1 MKTFRFFL
9 TGIFLLCCSV
19 MQAEVIDGINYS
31 LDSSSKTA
39 SVTSLTEKYSGD
51 IVLPET
57 VEYNGVTY
65 SVTSIGSSAFSCC
78 SGLTSV
84 VIGNSVTSI
93 GNYAF
98 ESCSG
103 LTSVVIPNSVTSIG
117 DQTFYNCSSLTA
129 VHIEDIAAWCNIKFT
144 NGYFNRYTSNP
155 LYYNGNLY
163 LKGEKVTDLV
173 IPNSVTS
180 IGDQTCYGCS
190 RLTSISIP
198 NSVTSIGESAFSSC
212 KNLTSITIPNS
223 VTSIGESA
231 FSDCK
236 SLTSITIPNSVTS
249 IGDQTFDGCSNLT
262 SITIPNSVTSIG
274 DNAFEY
280 CSGLTSITIP
290 NSVTSIGDY
299 AFEYCLG
306 LTSVVIGNSV
316 TSIGSSAFYACSGLD
331 RIYLLSEQPF
341 TYNSNALISGHERA
355 IIVPESAVETYRTAE
370 GWSWIAKYITG
381 SERATKSIEVTASN
395 SGSAVRTAIGDKLV
409 DGVVD
414 LTIKGTINSYDII
427 VLNQKMP
434 ILHNLDLSEAT
445 IVECDYPYYKSYC
458 TKDST
463 LSAYMFYTKSSLR
476 NVELPTNLVGMLG
489 SYAFYECSELRN
501 ITIHEG
507 ITEIGDYAFSGE
519 FSLKNITIP
528 EGVTKIGPFAFEC
541 SDITTVRFPKS
552 LEIIASSAFSSSRLK
567 EIILPP
573 SLESIGSSAFYSTQL
588 TEIRLPSS
596 LKSIGANAFYSCP
609 LKKVY
614 TYTILPLAISDG
626 TFSNAA
632 NAELYLP
639 ETSSENYYFAAGW
652 NSFLN
657 HTTFNE
663 PYEYF
668 YLNGDK
674 EVNDDTGFIE
684 GDGENNPDADINA
697 GGGLEVGGEEDETEG
712 PKQPLGD
719 VNVENDGNGNCGS
732 MIGNNNLVV
741 DRLHMKITV
750 KGGKWYFFSF
760 PFDVDLKNVWMEKSS
775 KFVFRYYDGGE
786 RAHGKSGWKNFA
798 EGELKAGQGYIF
810 QCSAND
816 VLVLKRVGAQFSK
829 KPVYKELSAHA
840 SDNKKDASWNFMGN
854 PYLSYY
860 DMNEMDFTAPVTV
873 WDGSKYVAVRP
884 GDDDYH
890 FTPYEA
896 FFVQKPESMNDVKF
910 DGEKQMTQT
919 QSKNKKAKQAAARK
933 MMVMNARAQENPR
946 KLVNLTLTAGEV
958 TDGTRIVFN
967 NAQSRA
973 YESECD
979 AAKFET
985 QGVIQLFTIGDQQE
999 RYAINERPADNG
1011 IIMLGF
1017 TAPMAGEFSI
1027 SASRM
1032 DTPVYLKDR
1041 ETGALVDL
1049 SKGAYNFTAKAGTHV
1064 NRFEVLMEATVTGIN
1079 QVGTTEGEDA
1089 KVYDLG
1095 GRRVKENGKGVY
1107 IINGEKTLV
1116 K

>member
-1 MKTFRFFL
+1 MKTLRLFL
-9 TGIFLLCCSV
+9 TTMLLLTCN
-19 MQAEVIDGINYS
+19 MMYAFEVDGISYS
-31 LDSSSKTA
+31 ILSSTDKTVKVTSSS
-39 SVTSLTEKYSGD
+39 SKYSGD
-51 IVLPET
+51 IVIPET
-57 VEYNGVTY
+57 VEYSGTVY
-65 SVTSIGSSAFSCC
+65 SVTMISDQAFKGCSS
-78 SGLTSV
+78 LTS
-84 VIGNSVTSI
+84 IELPAGVTSI
-93 GNYAF
+93 GNSAF
-98 ESCSG
+98 EICSSLKSIKLPKG
-103 LTSVVIPNSVTSIG
+103 VTCINDRTFSGCTSLTSIELPDGVTSIG
-117 DQTFYNCSSLTA
+117 KEAFWACLSLKN
-129 VHIEDIAAWCNIKFT
+129 IELP
-144 NGYFNRYTSNP
+144 NG
-155 LYYNGNLY
+155 
-163 LKGEKVTDLV
+163 
-173 IPNSVTS
+173 VTS
-180 IGDQTCYGCS
+180 INDGALERCTS
-190 RLTSISIP
+190 FTSIKLPS
-198 NSVTSIGESAFSSC
+198 SVTYIGYRSFA
-212 KNLTSITIPNS
+212 
-223 VTSIGESA
+223 
-231 FSDCK
+231 D
-236 SLTSITIPNSVTS
+236 
-249 IGDQTFDGCSNLT
+249 CSNLT
-262 SITIPNSVTSIG
+262 SIELSS
-274 DNAFEY
+274 E
-280 CSGLTSITIP
+280 L
-290 NSVTSIGDY
+290 
-299 AFEYCLG
+299 
-306 LTSVVIGNSV
+306 
-316 TSIGSSAFYACSGLD
+316 TSIGSSTFYGCSNLD
-331 RIYLLSEQPF
+331 RIYLSSETPF
-341 TYNSNALISGHERA
+341 TYNSSAYISDKERA
-355 IIVPESAVETYRTAE
+355 IIVPESAVENYKKAE
-370 GWSWIAKYITG
+370 GWSDIAKYIT
-381 SERATKSIEVTASN
+381 STERMTKSIEVTASN
-395 SGSAVRTAIGDKLV
+395 IGSAVRTAITDALV
-409 DGVVD
+409 GGVVD

-445 IVECDYPYYKSYC
+445 IVACDYPYYSSYC
-458 TKDST
+458 TADNT
-463 LSAYMFYTKSSLR
+463 LGAYMFYQKSSLR
-476 NVELPTNLVGMLG
+476 EVVLPKNLVGV
-489 SYAFYECSELRN
+489 
-501 ITIHEG
+501 IK
-507 ITEIGDYAFSGE
+507 DYAFSYC
-519 FSLKNITIP
+519 SRLKSITIP
-528 EGVTKIGPFAFEC
+528 EGVTNIGK
-541 SDITTVRFPKS
+541 D
-552 LEIIASSAFSSSRLK
+552 AFSHSGLTSIQLPKTLKEIGSDAFNHSNLK

-573 SLESIGSSAFYSTQL
+573 SLEIIGQTAFGYTDL

-596 LKSIGANAFYSCP
+596 LKSIVGNAFTSCP

-614 TYTILPLAISDG
+614 TYTILPLAISDV
-626 TFSNAA
+626 TFGNAA

-652 NSFLN
+652 NKFLK
-657 HTTFNE
+657 HITFNE

-668 YLNGDK
+668 YLNADK
-674 EVNDDTGFIE
+674 ELNDDTGFIE

-697 GGGLEVGGEEDETEG
+697 GGGIIVDGEEDEAEG

-760 PFDVDLKNVWMEKSS
+760 PFDVDLEHNVWMEKGS
-775 KFVFRYYDGGE
+775 KFVFRYYDGE
-786 RAHGKSGWKNFA
+786 DRAQGKTGWKNIT
-798 EGELKAGQGYIF
+798 EGELKTGVGYIF

-829 KPVYKELSAHA
+829 EPVYKELSAHA

-873 WDGSKYVAVRP
+873 WDGTKYVAVRP

-896 FFVQKPESMNDVKF
+896 FFVQKPEGTNEVGF

-919 QSKNKKAKQAAARK
+919 QSKELMAKQAYARK
-933 MMVMNARAQENPR
+933 MTAMNVRAKENPR
-946 KLVNLTLTAGEV
+946 KLVNLTLTAGEE

-967 NAQSRA
+967 EAQSRA

-1011 IIMLGF
+1011 IVMLGF
-1017 TAPMAGEFSI
+1017 TAPTAGEFSI

-1041 ETGALVDL
+1041 EPGALVDL
-1049 SKGAYNFTAKAGTHV
+1049 SKGAYNFTAKAGTNV

-1079 QVGTTEGEDA
+1079 QIGTTEGKDA
-1089 KVYDLG
+1089 KVFDLS

>member
-31 LDSSSKTA
+31 LSSSSKTA
-39 SVTSLTEKYSGD
+39 SVVSHTEKYSGD
-51 IVLPET
+51 IIIPET

-65 SVTSIGSSAFSCC
+65 SVTCIWGSAFRD
-78 SGLTSV
+78 
-84 VIGNSVTSI
+84 
-93 GNYAF
+93 
-98 ESCSG
+98 CSG

-117 DQTFYNCSSLTA
+117 AEAFRGCSGLTS
-129 VHIEDIAAWCNIKFT
+129 V
-144 NGYFNRYTSNP
+144 
-155 LYYNGNLY
+155 
-163 LKGEKVTDLV
+163 V

-180 IGDQTCYGCS
+180 IGASAFFNCS
-190 RLTSISIP
+190 GLTSVVIP
-198 NSVTSIGESAFSSC
+198 NSVTSIGADAFRGCSG
-212 KNLTSITIPNS
+212 LTSVVIPNS
-223 VTSIGESA
+223 VTSIGNYA
-231 FSDCK
+231 FSYCYG
-236 SLTSITIPNSVTS
+236 LTSVV
-249 IGDQTFDGCSNLT
+249 
-262 SITIPNSVTSIG
+262 IPNSVTSIG
-274 DNAFEY
+274 DNAFWN
-280 CSGLTSITIP
+280 CTR
-290 NSVTSIGDY
+290 
-299 AFEYCLG
+299 
-306 LTSVVIGNSV
+306 LTSVEIGNSV
-316 TSIGSSAFYACSGLD
+316 TSIGNNAFQYCSGLD

-341 TYNSNALISGHERA
+341 TYNRNACIGDEERA
-355 IIVPESAVETYRTAE
+355 IIVPESAVETYRNSE
-370 GWSWIAKYITG
+370 GWSSIAKYIT
-381 SERATKSIEVTASN
+381 SKERMTKSIEVTASN
-395 SGSAVRTAIGDKLV
+395 SGSAVRTAIGDDAV
-409 DGVVD
+409 GDVVE
-414 LTIKGTINSYDII
+414 LTIKGNINSYDII
-427 VLNQKMP
+427 VLNQKMT
-434 ILHNLDLSEAT
+434 ILQNLDLSEAT
-445 IVECDYPYYKSYC
+445 IVACDYPYYSSYC
-458 TKDST
+458 TADNK
-463 LSAYMFYTKSSLR
+463 LGAYMFYQKSSLCK
-476 NVELPTNLVGMLG
+476 VVLPKNFVGEIG
-489 SYAFYECSELRN
+489 SYAFSDCS
-501 ITIHEG
+501 H
-507 ITEIGDYAFSGE
+507 
-519 FSLKNITIP
+519 LKSITIP
-528 EGVTKIGPFAFEC
+528 EGVTTIG
-541 SDITTVRFPKS
+541 
-552 LEIIASSAFSSSRLK
+552 LSAFRQSGLTSIQLPKTLKEIRSNAFYGSKLK

-573 SLESIGSSAFYSTQL
+573 SLESIESTAFYGNVL

-596 LKSIGANAFYSCP
+596 LKSIGIDAFKSCP

-614 TYTILPLAISDG
+614 TYTILPLAISES
-626 TFSNAA
+626 TFGNAA

-639 ETSSENYYFAAGW
+639 ETSSENYYFASGW
-652 NSFLN
+652 NKFLK
-657 HTTFNE
+657 HITFNE

-668 YLNGDK
+668 YLNADK
-674 EVNDDTGFIE
+674 ELNDDTGFIE
-684 GDGENNPDADINA
+684 GDGENNPDVDINV
-697 GGGLEVGGEEDETEG
+697 GGGLDVEGEENKDEG
-712 PKQPLGD
+712 PKQPIGD
-719 VNVENDGNGNCGS
+719 ANVENDGNGNSGS
-732 MIGNNNLVV
+732 MIGNSNLVV

-760 PFDVDLKNVWMEKSS
+760 PFDVDLKNVWMEKGS
-775 KFVFRYYDGGE
+775 KFVFRYYDGEE

-816 VLVLKRVGAQFSK
+816 VLVLKRVDAQFSK

-896 FFVQKPESMNDVKF
+896 FFVQKPEGTNEVGF

-919 QSKNKKAKQAAARK
+919 QSKDKKAKQAAARK
-933 MMVMNARAQENPR
+933 MMVMNARAKENPR
-946 KLVNLTLTAGEV
+946 KLVNLTLTAGEA

-1011 IIMLGF
+1011 IVILGF
-1017 TAPMAGEFSI
+1017 TAPTAGEFSI

-1049 SKGAYNFTAKAGTHV
+1049 SKGAYNFTAKAGTNV

>member
-1 MKTFRFFL
+1 MKTLRFFL
-9 TGIFLLCCSV
+9 TSIFMLCCS
-19 MQAEVIDGINYS
+19 AIYAFEVDGIYYNIVSSTDKTVEVARNYGNI
-31 LDSSSKTA
+31 
-39 SVTSLTEKYSGD
+39 GD
-51 IVLPET
+51 IVIPNS
-57 VEYNGVTY
+57 VIYNNVSYKVVGITNNAFSGSSEVTSVKIPN
-65 SVTSIGSSAFSCC
+65 SVTSIGNYAFYNC

-93 GNYAF
+93 GQDAF
-98 ESCSG
+98 NSCYS
-103 LTSVVIPNSVTSIG
+103 LTSV
-117 DQTFYNCSSLTA
+117 F
-129 VHIEDIAAWCNIKFT
+129 IEDLAAWCKIN
-144 NGYFNRYTSNP
+144 FNDQNANP
-155 LYYNGNLY
+155 LCQYYCELY
-163 LKGEKVTDLV
+163 LNGKKVTELV
-173 IPNSVTS
+173 IPE
-180 IGDQTCYGCS
+180 G
-190 RLTSISIP
+190 
-198 NSVTSIGESAFSSC
+198 
-212 KNLTSITIPNS
+212 
-223 VTSIGESA
+223 
-231 FSDCK
+231 
-236 SLTSITIPNSVTS
+236 
-249 IGDQTFDGCSNLT
+249 
-262 SITIPNSVTSIG
+262 
-274 DNAFEY
+274 
-280 CSGLTSITIP
+280 
-290 NSVTSIGDY
+290 VTSIGDY
-299 AFEYCLG
+299 AFCG
-306 LTSVVIGNSV
+306 LTLTTVTIPKSVISVGKQPFSV
-316 TSIGSSAFYACSGLD
+316 TDCIN
-331 RIYLLSEQPF
+331 LLNEEPF
-341 TYNSNALISGHERA
+341 AYNSQTAFHNAL

-370 GWSWIAKYITG
+370 GWSAFAKNITS

-395 SGSAVRTAIGDKLV
+395 IGSAVRTVIGENLL

-434 ILHNLDLSEAT
+434 ILRNLDLSEAT
-445 IVECDYPYYKSYC
+445 IVACDYPYYNSYC
-458 TKDST
+458 TEDNT
-463 LSAYMFYTKSSLR
+463 LGAYMFYQKTSLR
-476 NVELPTNLVGMLG
+476 KVVLPKNLMRSIGK
-489 SYAFYECSELRN
+489 YAFAS
-501 ITIHEG
+501 TIN
-507 ITEIGDYAFSGE
+507 
-519 FSLKNITIP
+519 LKSITIP
-528 EGVTKIGPFAFEC
+528 EGVTMIGGYVFDNSGIFSIQLPKTLKEIGSDAFTRC
-541 SDITTVRFPKS
+541 KLT
-552 LEIIASSAFSSSRLK
+552 

-573 SLESIGSSAFYSTQL
+573 SLEVIGSSAFSYTQL

-596 LKSIGANAFYSCP
+596 LRTIGSGAFTSCP

-614 TYTILPLAISDG
+614 AYTILPLSIKDG

-652 NSFLN
+652 NKFLS

-684 GDGENNPDADINA
+684 GEGENNPDADINA
-697 GGGLEVGGEEDETEG
+697 GGGIIVGGDKEEEDD

-719 VNVENDGNGNCGS
+719 VNVENDGNGNSGS
-732 MIGNNNLVV
+732 MIGNGNLVV

-760 PFDVDLKNVWMEKSS
+760 PFDVGLKNVWMENGS
-775 KFVFRYYDGGE
+775 KFVFRYYDGE
-786 RAHGKSGWKNFA
+786 DRAHGKTGWKNIT
-798 EGELKAGQGYIF
+798 EGELKTGVGYIF

-829 KPVYKELSAHA
+829 QPVYKELSAHPCE
-840 SDNKKDASWNFMGN
+840 NEKDASWNFMGN

-896 FFVQKPESMNDVKF
+896 FFVQKPEGTNEVGF

-919 QSKNKKAKQAAARK
+919 QSKELMAKQAYARK
-933 MMVMNARAQENPR
+933 MMAKSMRAKENPR
-946 KLVNLTLTAGEV
+946 KLVNLTLTAGEE

-1011 IIMLGF
+1011 IVMLGF
-1017 TAPMAGEFSI
+1017 TAPTSGEFSI

-1049 SKGAYNFTAKAGTHV
+1049 SKGAYNFTAKAGTYT
-1064 NRFEVLMEATVTGIN
+1064 NRFEVLMEATVTGIQ
-1079 QVGTTEGEDA
+1079 QVGTEAGEDA
-1089 KVYDLG
+1089 KVYDLS
-1095 GRRVKENGKGVY
+1095 GRRAKENSKGVY

>member
-1 MKTFRFFL
+1 MKTLRLFL
-9 TGIFLLCCSV
+9 TSIFMLCCSAIHAAYDFKV
-19 MQAEVIDGINYS
+19 DDIYYSIVSSTDKTVEVARNDGNI
-31 LDSSSKTA
+31 
-39 SVTSLTEKYSGD
+39 GD
-51 IVLPET
+51 IVIPNL
-57 VEYNGVTY
+57 VVYNDVSYKVVGIGPNAF
-65 SVTSIGSSAFSCC
+65 SGSSEVTSVKIP
-78 SGLTSV
+78 
-84 VIGNSVTSI
+84 NSVTSI

-98 ESCSG
+98 YNCSG
-103 LTSVVIPNSVTSIG
+103 LTSVVIGKSVASIG
-117 DQTFYNCSSLTA
+117 QN
-129 VHIEDIAAWCNIKFT
+129 
-144 NGYFNRYTSNP
+144 
-155 LYYNGNLY
+155 
-163 LKGEKVTDLV
+163 
-173 IPNSVTS
+173 
-180 IGDQTCYGCS
+180 
-190 RLTSISIP
+190 
-198 NSVTSIGESAFSSC
+198 AFSSC
-212 KNLTSITIPNS
+212 
-223 VTSIGESA
+223 
-231 FSDCK
+231 F
-236 SLTSITIPNSVTS
+236 SLTSVFIEDLVAWCKINFNDQNANPLYQYYCELYLNGKKVTELVIPE
-249 IGDQTFDGCSNLT
+249 G
-262 SITIPNSVTSIG
+262 
-274 DNAFEY
+274 
-280 CSGLTSITIP
+280 
-290 NSVTSIGDY
+290 VTSIGDY
-299 AFEYCLG
+299 AFCG
-306 LTSVVIGNSV
+306 LTLTTVTIPKSVISVGKQPFSV
-316 TSIGSSAFYACSGLD
+316 TDCIN
-331 RIYLLSEQPF
+331 LLNEEPF
-341 TYNSNALISGHERA
+341 AYNSQTAFHNAL

-370 GWSWIAKYITG
+370 GWSAFAKNITS

-395 SGSAVRTAIGDKLV
+395 IGSAVRTVIGENLL

-434 ILHNLDLSEAT
+434 ILRNLDLSEAT
-445 IVECDYPYYKSYC
+445 IVACDYPYYNSYC
-458 TKDST
+458 TEDNT
-463 LSAYMFYTKSSLR
+463 LGAYMFYQKTSLR
-476 NVELPTNLVGMLG
+476 KVVLPKNLMRSIGK
-489 SYAFYECSELRN
+489 YAFAS
-501 ITIHEG
+501 TIN
-507 ITEIGDYAFSGE
+507 
-519 FSLKNITIP
+519 LKSITIP
-528 EGVTKIGPFAFEC
+528 EGVTMIGGYVFDNSGIFSIQLPKTLKEIGSDAFTRC
-541 SDITTVRFPKS
+541 KLT
-552 LEIIASSAFSSSRLK
+552 

-573 SLESIGSSAFYSTQL
+573 SLEVIGSSAFSYTQL

-596 LKSIGANAFYSCP
+596 LRTIGSGAFTSCP

-614 TYTILPLAISDG
+614 AYTILPLSIKDG
-626 TFSNAA
+626 TFYNTAS
-632 NAELYLP
+632 AELYLP
-639 ETSSENYYFAAGW
+639 ETSSENYYFAPGW
-652 NSFLN
+652 NGFLS

-668 YLNGDK
+668 YLNADK

-760 PFDVDLKNVWMEKSS
+760 PFDVDLKNVWMEKGS
-775 KFVFRYYDGGE
+775 KFVFRYYDGE
-786 RAHGKSGWKNFA
+786 DRAQGKTGWKNIT

-829 KPVYKELSAHA
+829 EPVYKELSAHA

-896 FFVQKPESMNDVKF
+896 FFVQKPEGTSDVKF

-919 QSKNKKAKQAAARK
+919 QSKDKKAKQAATRK

-946 KLVNLTLTAGEV
+946 KLVNLTLTAGEA

-1011 IIMLGF
+1011 IVMLGF
-1017 TAPMAGEFSI
+1017 TAPSAGEFSI

-1041 ETGALVDL
+1041 ETGALIDL
-1049 SKGAYNFTAKAGTHV
+1049 SKGAYNFTAKAGTNV
-1064 NRFEVLMEATVTGIN
+1064 NRFEVLIEATVTGIN

-1089 KVYDLG
+1089 KVFDLG

>member
-9 TGIFLLCCSV
+9 TGIFLLCYSA

-39 SVTSLTEKYSGD
+39 SVTSRTEKYSGD
-51 IVLPET
+51 IVIPET
-57 VEYNGVTY
+57 VEYSGVTY
-65 SVTSIGSSAFSCC
+65 SVTSIGASAFS
-78 SGLTSV
+78 G
-84 VIGNSVTSI
+84 
-93 GNYAF
+93 
-98 ESCSG
+98 CSG

-117 DQTFYNCSSLTA
+117 NFAFQNCSGLTS
-129 VHIEDIAAWCNIKFT
+129 V
-144 NGYFNRYTSNP
+144 
-155 LYYNGNLY
+155 
-163 LKGEKVTDLV
+163 V

-180 IGDQTCYGCS
+180 IGYET
-190 RLTSISIP
+190 
-198 NSVTSIGESAFSSC
+198 FS
-212 KNLTSITIPNS
+212 
-223 VTSIGESA
+223 
-231 FSDCK
+231 
-236 SLTSITIPNSVTS
+236 
-249 IGDQTFDGCSNLT
+249 
-262 SITIPNSVTSIG
+262 
-274 DNAFEY
+274 Y
-280 CSGLTSITIP
+280 CRGLTSVVIP

-299 AFEYCLG
+299 AFYD
-306 LTSVVIGNSV
+306 
-316 TSIGSSAFYACSGLD
+316 CSGLD

-341 TYNSNALISGHERA
+341 TYNSKAYISDKDRA
-355 IIVPESAVETYRTAE
+355 IIVPESAVDTYRTAE
-370 GWSWIAKYITG
+370 GWSSLAKYIT
-381 SERATKSIEVTASN
+381 SKERMTKSIEVTASN
-395 SGSAVRTAIGDKLV
+395 SGSAVRTVIGDDAV
-409 DGVVD
+409 GDVVE

-434 ILHNLDLSEAT
+434 LLHNLDLSEAT
-445 IVECDYPYYKSYC
+445 IVACDYSYYNSYC
-458 TKDST
+458 TADNT
-463 LSAYMFYTKSSLR
+463 LGDYMFYNKTSFR
-476 NVELPTNLVGMLG
+476 EVVLPKNLVG
-489 SYAFYECSELRN
+489 
-501 ITIHEG
+501 G
-507 ITEIGDYAFSGE
+507 IGVYAFS
-519 FSLKNITIP
+519 SSYKPNTNLRSITIP
-528 EGVTKIGPFAFEC
+528 EGITMICGYAFQNSSLTSIQLPKTLREIGEKAFNQ
-541 SDITTVRFPKS
+541 SQ
-552 LEIIASSAFSSSRLK
+552 LK

-573 SLESIGSSAFYSTQL
+573 SLEIIGSQVFYNAKL

-596 LKSIGANAFYSCP
+596 LKSIGTDAFKYCP
-609 LKKVY
+609 LEKVY

-626 TFSNAA
+626 TFGNAA
-632 NAELYLP
+632 NAQLYLP

-652 NSFLN
+652 NSFLS

-668 YLNGDK
+668 YLNADK
-674 EVNDDTGFIE
+674 ELNDDTGFIE

-719 VNVENDGNGNCGS
+719 VNVENDGNGNSGS
-732 MIGNNNLVV
+732 MIGNSNLWV
-741 DRLHMKITV
+741 DNLNIKINV
-750 KGGKWYFFSF
+750 KGGRWYFFAF
-760 PFDVDLKNVWMEKSS
+760 PFDIKLDKITLENGSRCVW
-775 KFVFRYYDGGE
+775 RYYDGEE
-786 RAHGKSGWKNFA
+786 RANGKTGWKDVNGNKLNA
-798 EGELKAGQGYIF
+798 AQGYIF
-810 QCSAND
+810 QSSADD
-816 VLVLKRVGAQFSK
+816 VLVLNIEDVRFK
-829 KPVYKELSAHA
+829 KEDKYNELVAHM
-840 SDNKKDASWNFMGN
+840 SDNLKDASWNFMGN

-860 DMNEMDFTAPVTV
+860 DMNDMEYSAPVTV
-873 WDGSKYVAVRP
+873 WDGSKYVAIRP

-890 FTPYEA
+890 FTPFEA
-896 FFVQKPESMNDVKF
+896 FFVQKPEGESNVGF
-910 DGEKQMTQT
+910 DGDAQMTQT
-919 QSKNKKAKQAAARK
+919 QSKDKKAKQAATRK

-946 KLVNLTLTAGEV
+946 KLVNLTLTAGEA

-1011 IIMLGF
+1011 IVMLGF
-1017 TAPMAGEFSI
+1017 TAPTAGEFSI

-1049 SKGAYNFTAKAGTHV
+1049 SKGAYNFTAKAGTNV

-1089 KVYDLG
+1089 KVFDLG

>member
-1 MKTFRFFL
+1 MKTLRLFL
-9 TGIFLLCCSV
+9 TSIFMLCCSAIHAAYDFKV
-19 MQAEVIDGINYS
+19 DDIYYSIVSSTDKTVEVARNDGNI
-31 LDSSSKTA
+31 
-39 SVTSLTEKYSGD
+39 GD
-51 IVLPET
+51 IVIPNL
-57 VEYNGVTY
+57 VVYNDVSYKVVG
-65 SVTSIGSSAFSCC
+65 IGLSAFSG
-78 SGLTSV
+78 SSEVTSV
-84 VIGNSVTSI
+84 KIPNSVTSI

-98 ESCSG
+98 YNCSG
-103 LTSVVIPNSVTSIG
+103 LTSVVIGKSVASIG
-117 DQTFYNCSSLTA
+117 QNAFSSCSSLTS
-129 VHIEDIAAWCNIKFT
+129 VFIEDLVAWCKIN
-144 NGYFNRYTSNP
+144 FNDQNANP
-155 LYYNGNLY
+155 LYQYRSELY
-163 LKGEKVTDLV
+163 LNGKKVTELV
-173 IPNSVTS
+173 IPE
-180 IGDQTCYGCS
+180 G
-190 RLTSISIP
+190 
-198 NSVTSIGESAFSSC
+198 
-212 KNLTSITIPNS
+212 
-223 VTSIGESA
+223 
-231 FSDCK
+231 
-236 SLTSITIPNSVTS
+236 
-249 IGDQTFDGCSNLT
+249 
-262 SITIPNSVTSIG
+262 
-274 DNAFEY
+274 
-280 CSGLTSITIP
+280 
-290 NSVTSIGDY
+290 VTSIGDY
-299 AFEYCLG
+299 AFCG
-306 LTSVVIGNSV
+306 LTVTSATIPKSVICVGKQPFSV
-316 TSIGSSAFYACSGLD
+316 TDC
-331 RIYLLSEQPF
+331 IYLLNEEPF
-341 TYNSNALISGHERA
+341 AYNSQTAFHNAL

-370 GWSWIAKYITG
+370 GWSAFAKNITG
-381 SERATKSIEVTASN
+381 CERATKSIEVTASN
-395 SGSAVRTAIGDKLV
+395 KGSAVRTVIGENLL

-434 ILHNLDLSEAT
+434 ILRNLNLGEAT
-445 IVECDYPYYKSYC
+445 IVACDYPYYNSYC
-458 TKDST
+458 TEDNT
-463 LSAYMFYTKSSLR
+463 LGAYMFYQKSSLR
-476 NVELPTNLVGMLG
+476 NVVLPSNIVGTIG
-489 SYAFYECSELRN
+489 ASAFENCYYIKS
-501 ITIHEG
+501 
-507 ITEIGDYAFSGE
+507 
-519 FSLKNITIP
+519 ITIP
-528 EGVTKIGPFAFEC
+528 EGITRIGGRAFYYNT
-541 SDITTVRFPKS
+541 SGGLTSIHLPKN
-552 LEIIASSAFSSSRLK
+552 LKEIGSGAFQNCELT

-573 SLESIGSSAFYSTQL
+573 SLEVIGESAFWGTEI

-596 LKSIGANAFYSCP
+596 LKSIGNNAFGSNFS

-614 TYTILPLAISDG
+614 TYTILPLSIKDG

-652 NSFLN
+652 NKFLS

-684 GDGENNPDADINA
+684 GEGENNPDADINA
-697 GGGLEVGGEEDETEG
+697 GGGIIVGGDKEEEDD

-719 VNVENDGNGNCGS
+719 VNVENDGNGNSGS
-732 MIGNNNLVV
+732 MIGNGNLVV

-760 PFDVDLKNVWMEKSS
+760 PFDVDLEKVWMEKGS
-775 KFVFRYYDGGE
+775 KFVFRYYDGE
-786 RAHGKSGWKNFA
+786 DRAQGKTGWKNIT
-798 EGELKAGQGYIF
+798 EGELKAGQGYIY

-829 KPVYKELSAHA
+829 EPVYKELSAHA
-840 SDNKKDASWNFMGN
+840 SDNAKDASWNFMGN

-860 DMNEMDFTAPVTV
+860 DMNEMEFTAPVTV
-873 WDGSKYVAVRP
+873 WDGTKYVAVRP

-896 FFVQKPESMNDVKF
+896 FFVQKPEGTNEVGF

-919 QSKNKKAKQAAARK
+919 QSKELMAKQAYARK
-933 MMVMNARAQENPR
+933 MMVKSMRAKENPR
-946 KLVNLTLTAGEV
+946 KLVNLTLTAGEA

-985 QGVIQLFTIGDQQE
+985 QGVIQLFTIGDQKE

-1011 IIMLGF
+1011 IVMLGF
-1017 TAPMAGEFSI
+1017 TAPTAGEFSI

-1049 SKGAYNFTAKAGTHV
+1049 SKGAYNFTAKAGTNV

>member
-1 MKTFRFFL
+1 MKTLRFFL
-9 TGIFLLCCSV
+9 TSIFMLCCSAIYAYDFKV
-19 MQAEVIDGINYS
+19 DGIYYNITS
-31 LDSSSKTA
+31 TTDKA
-39 SVTSLTEKYSGD
+39 VAVTYHNTIYNSYSGD
-51 IVLPET
+51 IVIPET
-57 VEYNGVTY
+57 VEYNGAIY
-65 SVTSIGSSAFSCC
+65 SVTSIGNSAFYAC
-78 SGLTSV
+78 SSLTS
-84 VIGNSVTSI
+84 IELPEGVTSI
-93 GNYAF
+93 GHNAF
-98 ESCSG
+98 QGCS
-103 LTSVVIPNSVTSIG
+103 ITSIELPEG
-117 DQTFYNCSSLTA
+117 L
-129 VHIEDIAAWCNIKFT
+129 I
-144 NGYFNRYTSNP
+144 
-155 LYYNGNLY
+155 
-163 LKGEKVTDLV
+163 
-173 IPNSVTS
+173 S
-180 IGDQTCYGCS
+180 IG
-190 RLTSISIP
+190 
-198 NSVTSIGESAFSSC
+198 NSAFSGC
-212 KNLTSITIPNS
+212 DITSIELP
-223 VTSIGESA
+223 A
-231 FSDCK
+231 
-236 SLTSITIPNSVTS
+236 
-249 IGDQTFDGCSNLT
+249 
-262 SITIPNSVTSIG
+262 
-274 DNAFEY
+274 
-280 CSGLTSITIP
+280 GL
-290 NSVTSIGDY
+290 TSIGDY
-299 AFEYCLG
+299 AF
-306 LTSVVIGNSV
+306 N
-316 TSIGSSAFYACSGLD
+316 ACSNLD
-331 RIYLLSEQPF
+331 KIYLLSEIPF
-341 TYNSNALISGHERA
+341 TYNSLAGIPSTYRI
-355 IIVPESAVETYRTAE
+355 IIVPETAVETYQQAE
-370 GWSWIAKYITG
+370 GWSDIAKYITG
-381 SERATKSIEVTASN
+381 AERMTKSIEVTASN
-395 SGSAVRTAIGDKLV
+395 TGSAVRTAITDALV
-409 DGVVD
+409 EDVVD

-434 ILHNLDLSEAT
+434 ILQNLDLSKAT
-445 IVECDYPYYKSYC
+445 IVACDYPYYSSCC
-458 TKDST
+458 TKDNT
-463 LSAYMFYTKSSLR
+463 LGDRMFYDKSSLR
-476 NVELPTNLVGMLG
+476 KIILPLNLVGTIG
-489 SYAFYECSELRN
+489 SYAFNGCLQ
-501 ITIHEG
+501 
-507 ITEIGDYAFSGE
+507 
-519 FSLKNITIP
+519 LKNITIP
-528 EGVTKIGPFAFEC
+528 ENITEIGSWAFGGC
-541 SDITTVRFPKS
+541 SK
-552 LEIIASSAFSSSRLK
+552 LEFIQLPRTLKYIRNAAFFNSGLT

-573 SLESIGSSAFYSTQL
+573 SLEVIGDQAFWSAKF

-596 LKSIGANAFYSCP
+596 LKSIGSAAFSNSST

-614 TYTILPLAISDG
+614 TYTILPLSIKDG

-639 ETSSENYYFAAGW
+639 ETSSENYYFASGW
-652 NSFLN
+652 NGFLS

-668 YLNGDK
+668 YLNADK
-674 EVNDDTGFIE
+674 ELNDDTGFIE
-684 GDGENNPDADINA
+684 GDGVNKPDADINA
-697 GGGLEVGGEEDETEG
+697 GGGIIVGGDKEEEDD

-719 VNVENDGNGNCGS
+719 VNVENDGNGNGGS
-732 MIGNNNLVV
+732 MIGNGNLVV
-741 DRLHMKITV
+741 DRLHMKISV

-760 PFDVDLKNVWMEKSS
+760 PFDVDLERNVWMENGS
-775 KFVFRYYDGGE
+775 KFVFRYYDGE
-786 RAHGKSGWKNFA
+786 DRAQGKTGWKNIT

-829 KPVYKELSAHA
+829 QPVYKELSAHPCE
-840 SDNKKDASWNFMGN
+840 NEKDASWNFMGN

-896 FFVQKPESMNDVKF
+896 FFVQKPEGTNEVGF

-919 QSKNKKAKQAAARK
+919 QSKELMAKQAYARK
-933 MMVMNARAQENPR
+933 MMVKSMRAKENPR
-946 KLVNLTLTAGEV
+946 KLVNLTLTAGEA

-1011 IIMLGF
+1011 IVMLGF
-1017 TAPMAGEFSI
+1017 TAPSAGEFSI

-1032 DTPVYLKDR
+1032 DTPIYLKDR

-1049 SKGAYNFTAKAGTHV
+1049 SKGAYNFTAKAGTNV

>member
-9 TGIFLLCCSV
+9 FSIFMLCCS
-19 MQAEVIDGINYS
+19 AIYAYDFEVDGIYYNYS
-31 LDSSSKTA
+31 GTNA
-39 SVTSLTEKYSGD
+39 SVTCLQQNSGNATAYTGD
-51 IVLPET
+51 VVIPES
-57 VEYNGVTY
+57 VEYNGKNY
-65 SVTSIGSSAFSCC
+65 SVTSIGSYAFWYC

-84 VIGNSVTSI
+84 
-93 GNYAF
+93 
-98 ESCSG
+98 
-103 LTSVVIPNSVTSIG
+103 
-117 DQTFYNCSSLTA
+117 
-129 VHIEDIAAWCNIKFT
+129 
-144 NGYFNRYTSNP
+144 
-155 LYYNGNLY
+155 
-163 LKGEKVTDLV
+163 
-173 IPNSVTS
+173 
-180 IGDQTCYGCS
+180 
-190 RLTSISIP
+190 
-198 NSVTSIGESAFSSC
+198 
-212 KNLTSITIPNS
+212 TIPNS
-223 VTSIGESA
+223 VTSIGNCAFNSCSGLTSVTVPNSVTRIGSNAFQGCSCLTSIILPAGLTTIESTI
-231 FSDCK
+231 FTSCS
-236 SLTSITIPNSVTS
+236 SLTSIKLPAGVTN
-249 IGDQTFDGCSNLT
+249 IGNYAFSGCSNLT
-262 SITIPNSVTSIG
+262 SIKLPAGVASIGKDAFSKCSNLTSIELPAEVTSIG
-274 DNAFEY
+274 NDAFSD
-280 CSGLTSITIP
+280 CSS
-290 NSVTSIGDY
+290 
-299 AFEYCLG
+299 
-306 LTSVVIGNSV
+306 
-316 TSIGSSAFYACSGLD
+316 LD
-331 RIYLLSEQPF
+331 RIYLLGETPF
-341 TYNSNALISGHERA
+341 TYNSSARISGNERA
-355 IIVPESAVETYRTAE
+355 IIVPESAVATYQQAE
-370 GWSWIAKYITG
+370 GWSNIAKYITG
-381 SERATKSIEVTASN
+381 TERMTQSINITASN
-395 SGSAVRTAIGDKLV
+395 TGSAVRSTITDALV
-409 DGVVD
+409 EDVVD
-414 LTIKGTINSYDII
+414 LTIKGSINSYDII

-434 ILHNLDLSEAT
+434 ILQNLDLSEAT
-445 IVECDYPYYKSYC
+445 IVACDYPYYSSYC
-458 TKDST
+458 TKDNT
-463 LSAYMFYTKSSLR
+463 LGAYMFREKRSLRKVNLPLNLIDIGYEAFCNCSSLGS
-476 NVELPTNLVGMLG
+476 VTIPKGVTIIGSGSFSGCTNLTSIQLPKD
-489 SYAFYECSELRN
+489 LK
-501 ITIHEG
+501 
-507 ITEIGDYAFSGE
+507 EIGSQTFQ
-519 FSLKNITIP
+519 N
-528 EGVTKIGPFAFEC
+528 C
-541 SDITTVRFPKS
+541 SFT
-552 LEIIASSAFSSSRLK
+552 

-573 SLESIGSSAFYSTQL
+573 SLKILGSSSFNGCPIK
-588 TEIRLPSS
+588 EIRLPSS
-596 LKSIGANAFYSCP
+596 LKSIGNNAFGSNFS

-614 TYTILPLAISDG
+614 TYTILPLSIKDG
-626 TFSNAA
+626 TFSNAT

-652 NSFLN
+652 NKFLS

-663 PYEYF
+663 KYEYF
-668 YLNGDK
+668 YLNADK
-674 EVNDDTGFIE
+674 ELNDNTGFIE
-684 GDGENNPDADINA
+684 GDGENKPDADINV
-697 GGGLEVGGEEDETEG
+697 GGGLDVEGEENEEDG

-719 VNVENDGNGNCGS
+719 VNVENDGNGNGGS
-732 MIGNNNLVV
+732 MIGNGNLVV
-741 DRLHMKITV
+741 DRLHMKISV

-760 PFDVDLKNVWMEKSS
+760 PFDVDLKNVWMEKGS
-775 KFVFRYYDGGE
+775 KFVFRYYDGE
-786 RAHGKSGWKNFA
+786 DRAQGKTGWKNIT

-829 KPVYKELSAHA
+829 EPIYKELSAHA
-840 SDNKKDASWNFMGN
+840 SDNKTDASWNFMGN

-896 FFVQKPESMNDVKF
+896 FFVQKPEGTSDVKF

-919 QSKNKKAKQAAARK
+919 QSKDKKAKQAATRK
-933 MMVMNARAQENPR
+933 MMVMNARAKENPR

-1011 IIMLGF
+1011 IVMLGF
-1017 TAPMAGEFSI
+1017 TAPTAGEFSI

-1049 SKGAYNFTAKAGTHV
+1049 SKGAYNFTAKAGTNV

>member
-31 LDSSSKTA
+31 LSSSSSSKTA
-39 SVTSLTEKYSGD
+39 SVVSGTEAYSGD
-51 IVLPET
+51 IVIPET

-65 SVTSIGSSAFSCC
+65 SVTSIWGSAFRDC

-84 VIGNSVTSI
+84 VIPNSVTSI

-98 ESCSG
+98 SGCSGLTSVVIPNSVTSIGNYAFHDCSG

-117 DQTFYNCSSLTA
+117 DFACQYCSGLTS
-129 VHIEDIAAWCNIKFT
+129 V
-144 NGYFNRYTSNP
+144 
-155 LYYNGNLY
+155 
-163 LKGEKVTDLV
+163 V
-173 IPNSVTS
+173 ISNSVTS
-180 IGDQTCYGCS
+180 IGY
-190 RLTSISIP
+190 
-198 NSVTSIGESAFSSC
+198 
-212 KNLTSITIPNS
+212 
-223 VTSIGESA
+223 
-231 FSDCK
+231 
-236 SLTSITIPNSVTS
+236 
-249 IGDQTFDGCSNLT
+249 
-262 SITIPNSVTSIG
+262 
-274 DNAFEY
+274 
-280 CSGLTSITIP
+280 
-290 NSVTSIGDY
+290 Y
-299 AFEYCLG
+299 AFHD
-306 LTSVVIGNSV
+306 
-316 TSIGSSAFYACSGLD
+316 CSGLD

-341 TYNSNALISGHERA
+341 TYNSNAYISYNDRA

-370 GWSWIAKYITG
+370 GWSGIAKYITG
-381 SERATKSIEVTASN
+381 SERMTKSIEVTASN
-395 SGSAVRTAIGDKLV
+395 SGSAVRTIIGDGLV

-445 IVECDYPYYKSYC
+445 IVACDYPYYSSYC
-458 TKDST
+458 TADNT
-463 LSAYMFYTKSSLR
+463 LGASMFYQKSSLR
-476 NVELPTNLVGMLG
+476 KVVLPKNLVGSIG
-489 SYAFYECSELRN
+489 SYAFYRCP
-501 ITIHEG
+501 
-507 ITEIGDYAFSGE
+507 F
-519 FSLKNITIP
+519 LKSITIP
-528 EGVTKIGPFAFEC
+528 EGATTIGGY
-541 SDITTVRFPKS
+541 
-552 LEIIASSAFSSSRLK
+552 AFSDSGLTSVQLPKTLKKIESYAFHHINLK

-573 SLESIGSSAFYSTQL
+573 SLESIGNQAFFQTDL

-596 LKSIGANAFYSCP
+596 LKSIGDNAFKSCP

-614 TYTILPLAISDG
+614 TYTILPLAISDA
-626 TFSNAA
+626 TFGNAA

-639 ETSSENYYFAAGW
+639 ETSSENYYFASGW
-652 NSFLN
+652 NKFLK
-657 HTTFNE
+657 HVTFNE

-674 EVNDDTGFIE
+674 EVNDDTSFIE
-684 GDGENNPDADINA
+684 GDGENDPNADINV
-697 GGGLEVGGEEDETEG
+697 GGGLIVDGEEDETEG

-760 PFDVDLKNVWMEKSS
+760 PFDVDLKNVWMEKGS

-786 RAHGKSGWKNFA
+786 RAHGNSGWKNFA

-816 VLVLKRVGAQFSK
+816 VLVLKRVDAQFSK

-896 FFVQKPESMNDVKF
+896 FFVQKPEGTNDVKF

-919 QSKNKKAKQAAARK
+919 QSKDKKAKQAATRK
-933 MMVMNARAQENPR
+933 MMVMNARAKENPR
-946 KLVNLTLTAGEV
+946 KLVNLTLTAGEES
-958 TDGTRIVFN
+958 DGTRIVFN

-1011 IIMLGF
+1011 IVMLGF
-1017 TAPMAGEFSI
+1017 TAPTSGEFSI

-1049 SKGAYNFTAKAGTHV
+1049 SKGAYNFTAKAGTNV
-1064 NRFEVLMEATVTGIN
+1064 NRFEVLMEATVTGIQ
-1079 QVGTTEGEDA
+1079 QVGATEGEDT
-1089 KVYDLG
+1089 KMFDLG

>member
-9 TGIFLLCCSV
+9 TGILLLCCSAIYAYSFKV
-19 MQAEVIDGINYS
+19 DGIYYNTS
-31 LDSSSKTA
+31 GTNA
-39 SVTSLTEKYSGD
+39 SVTYLYYNSNNNSIAYSGD
-51 IVLPET
+51 IVIPES

-65 SVTSIGSSAFSCC
+65 SVTSIGNFAFYYC
-78 SGLTSV
+78 SGLTSLE
-84 VIGNSVTSI
+84 IPNSVTSI
-93 GNYAF
+93 GDAAIEHCHGLTSVKIPNSVTQISNWAFNDCTGLTTVEIGNSVTWIGNNAFSGCSSLTSVVIPNSVTSIGSSAFEDCSSLTSVEIPNSVTSIGSSAFEDCSSLTSVEIPNSVTSIGAYTFQYCSSLTSVVIPNSLTSIGRSAFLGCSNLTSVYIKDMAAWCKIGFADNESNPLHYAHNLYLNDEKVTELVIPESVTSIGDYAF
-98 ESCSG
+98 YGCSS

-117 DQTFYNCSSLTA
+117 DWAF
-129 VHIEDIAAWCNIKFT
+129 E
-144 NGYFNRYTSNP
+144 G
-155 LYYNGNLY
+155 
-163 LKGEKVTDLV
+163 
-173 IPNSVTS
+173 
-180 IGDQTCYGCS
+180 CYG
-190 RLTSISIP
+190 L
-198 NSVTSIGESAFSSC
+198 E
-212 KNLTSITIPNS
+212 
-223 VTSIGESA
+223 
-231 FSDCK
+231 
-236 SLTSITIPNSVTS
+236 
-249 IGDQTFDGCSNLT
+249 
-262 SITIPNSVTSIG
+262 
-274 DNAFEY
+274 
-280 CSGLTSITIP
+280 
-290 NSVTSIGDY
+290 
-299 AFEYCLG
+299 
-306 LTSVVIGNSV
+306 
-316 TSIGSSAFYACSGLD
+316 
-331 RIYLLSEQPF
+331 RIYLLIEEPLIDIYNAFFSEYESEF
-341 TYNSNALISGHERA
+341 ERVF
-355 IIVPESAVETYRTAE
+355 IVPESAVETYRTAE
-370 GWSWIAKYITG
+370 GWSGIAKYITG
-381 SERATKSIEVTASN
+381 SERMTKSIEVTASN
-395 SGSAVRTAIGDKLV
+395 SGSAVRTIIGDDLV

-414 LTIKGTINSYDII
+414 LAIKGTINSYDII

-434 ILHNLDLSEAT
+434 LLQNLDLSEAT
-445 IVECDYPYYKSYC
+445 IVACDYPYYNSYC
-458 TKDST
+458 TAENT
-463 LSAYMFYTKSSLR
+463 LGAYMFYQKSSLR
-476 NVELPTNLVGMLG
+476 EVVLPKNLVGG
-489 SYAFYECSELRN
+489 IGNYAFRYCSKLR
-501 ITIHEG
+501 
-507 ITEIGDYAFSGE
+507 SV
-519 FSLKNITIP
+519 TIP
-528 EGVTKIGPFAFEC
+528 EGVTTIGESAFWGPVLTSIQLPKTLKKIGNDAFRK
-541 SDITTVRFPKS
+541 TP
-552 LEIIASSAFSSSRLK
+552 LK

-573 SLESIGSSAFYSTQL
+573 SLESIGTQAFSETDL

-596 LKSIGANAFYSCP
+596 LKSIGGAAFGSCP

-614 TYTILPLAISDG
+614 TYTILPLAISSG
-626 TFSNAA
+626 TFGNAA

-652 NSFLN
+652 NSFLS

-684 GDGENNPDADINA
+684 GDGENKPNADINA

-732 MIGNNNLVV
+732 MIGNSNLWV
-741 DRLHMKITV
+741 DNLNIKINV
-750 KGGKWYFFSF
+750 KGGRWYFFAF
-760 PFDVDLKNVWMEKSS
+760 PFDIKLDKITLENGSRCVW
-775 KFVFRYYDGGE
+775 RYYDGEE
-786 RAHGKSGWKNFA
+786 RANGKTGWKDVNGNKLNA
-798 EGELKAGQGYIF
+798 AQGYIF
-810 QCSAND
+810 QSSADD
-816 VLVLKRVGAQFSK
+816 VLVLNIEDVRFK
-829 KPVYKELSAHA
+829 KEDKYNELVAHM
-840 SDNKKDASWNFMGN
+840 SDNLKDASWNFMGN

-860 DMNEMDFTAPVTV
+860 DMNDMEYSAPVTV
-873 WDGSKYVAVRP
+873 WDGSKYVAIRP

-890 FTPYEA
+890 FTPFEA
-896 FFVQKPESMNDVKF
+896 FFVQKPEGESNVGF
-910 DGEKQMTQT
+910 DGDAQMTQT
-919 QSKNKKAKQAAARK
+919 QSKDKKAKQAATRK
-933 MMVMNARAQENPR
+933 MMVMNARAKENPR

-1011 IIMLGF
+1011 IVMLGF
-1017 TAPMAGEFSI
+1017 TVPSAGEFSI

-1049 SKGAYNFTAKAGTHV
+1049 SKGAYNFTAKAGTNV